1 MEVTQHEIMLW
12 RVKLGH
18 LRLFSGFVRARSLN
32 RQSTLFYDRLYCTLP
47 RYGVGRPLLHR
58 VGHHLPRRGGLP
70 VQRLRPLQD
79 PDPMR
84 APCAPGLAPSDSRS
98 HASHTR
104 AAGTR
109 CSAASARS
117 SLASCPPP
125 MECRRVWASSS
136 RSLSPQPSRLRS
148 PTSLALVRL
157 APDRGPAQSPPL
169 RPHPRLPAAGGAVP
183 TYSPTSGE
191 IGTGIWGIKA
201 SVMSYCKT
209 PDQKVDA
216 KAEARVTEAA

>member
-1 MEVTQHEIMLW
+1 MAVMFPISIPLAINLSRDEGIEDGSDEGLNILYTTAAAVLGGSVWGDHSSIVSDTTCLAAAACQCSVFDHFKTQI
-12 RVKLGH
+12 
-18 LRLFSGFVRARSLN
+18 
-32 RQSTLFYDRLYCTLP
+32 
-47 RYGVGRPLLHR
+47 
-58 VGHHLPRRGGLP
+58 
-70 VQRLRPLQD
+70 
-79 PDPMR
+79 
-84 APCAPGLAPSDSRS
+84 PCAPLLAPCLAPSDSRS

-148 PTSLALVRL
+148 PTSLALVRQN
-157 APDRGPAQSPPL
+157 RGPAQCPPL
-169 RPHPRLPAAGGAVP
+169 RPHSAPHPRLPAAGGAVP

-216 KAEARVTEAA
+216 KAEARGVTSEAA